1 MKNKIKWRLLLTAT
15 FFSCAYY
22 VSESM
27 LRLTRCCLFSYEMKS
42 KLSFVWLR
50 VIRFTEIYIQTEY
63 AVERELESANT
74 GTVHSMSK
82 DKINQNHSGGTV
94 WSEFRTHWMVHVRHI
109 IVTLICYSRS
119 TWNQRAGCM
128 SRRVTVVQLTTDISQ
143 KGKHRPAST
152 NSYKQH
158 PWSGEN
164 LESARL
170 WNIHDSP

>member
-1 MKNKIKWRLLLTAT
+1 
-15 FFSCAYY
+15 
-22 VSESM
+22 M
-27 LRLTRCCLFSYEMKS
+27 LNLSCLFFYETKF
-42 KLSFVWLR
+42 KLSFVCLR
-50 VIRFTEIYIQTEY
+50 AKRFAAIYLQTEY
-63 AVERELESANT
+63 AVERELESLLVLVVNN
-74 GTVHSMSK
+74 GNVHSMSK

-94 WSEFRTHWMVHVRHI
+94 WREFRTHRMVHVRHI
-109 IVTLICYSRS
+109 VTLICISRS